1 MRSKNA
7 FSGSRLFDRLPTS
20 ASIGLALTA
29 ISAFATLF
37 QGITTFLSVPG
48 FYFNFIYGSV
58 NSENLNLS
66 QKLGLIIVIWASLEL
81 AAIYFATGPRP
92 VARFIVLAM
101 AGVKLLAFIGY
112 TRVTVSNCEYVFY
125 VMFSA
130 APIIL
135 LLSRRSNEYYSSK

>member
-1 MRSKNA
+1 MIHNLFKN
-7 FSGSRLFDRLPTS
+7 
-20 ASIGLALTA
+20 
-29 ISAFATLF
+29 
-37 QGITTFLSVPG
+37 
-48 FYFNFIYGSV
+48 V
-58 NSENLNLS
+58 N
-66 QKLGLIIVIWASLEL
+66 KLGLIIVIWASLEL

-112 TRVTVSNCEYVFY
+112 TRVTVSNWEYVFY

>member
-101 AGVKLLAFIGY
+101 AGVKLLAFI
-112 TRVTVSNCEYVFY
+112 
-125 VMFSA
+125 
-130 APIIL
+130 
-135 LLSRRSNEYYSSK
+135 K